1 MQTVG
6 KHLILEL
13 WDCDVES
20 LSSVTFVKDLITTAA
35 RKANATVID
44 IVCHGFDPGGVTG
57 VVVLAESHIS
67 IHTWPERAYA
77 AVDIFTCGDTID
89 PQDAASYLGE
99 RLCAKNSSVI
109 IIERGTLNAKEIVP
123 EKASSF

>member
-1 MQTVG
+1 METVG

-13 WDCDVES
+13 WECDVKS
-20 LSSVTFVKDLITTAA
+20 LNSVAFIKDLITTAA
-35 RKANATVID
+35 RKARAEVID
-44 IVCHGFDPGGVTG
+44 VVCHGFNPAGVTG

-77 AVDIFTCGDTID
+77 AVDIFTCGDTIN

-99 RLCAKNSSVI
+99 KLCAKNSSVLL
-109 IIERGTLNAKEIVP
+109 IERGTLNVTVD
-123 EKASSF
+123 SR